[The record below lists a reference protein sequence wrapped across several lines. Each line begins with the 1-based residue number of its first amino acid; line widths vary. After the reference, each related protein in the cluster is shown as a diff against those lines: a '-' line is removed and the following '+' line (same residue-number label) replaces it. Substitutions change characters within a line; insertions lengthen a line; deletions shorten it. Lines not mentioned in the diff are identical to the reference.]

1 MPETQVKLATSK
13 KTIKFMGG
21 EYNTLLVGGKV
32 FFIATEINNL
42 LGVGNIHQFVLNHS
56 YGAERCK
63 VHIGDRAN
71 RQRLAISTNAM
82 RRFAKKLERPNLIEL
97 ALKGECE
104 FNMPYPR
111 SVSKKH
117 TTVKPTS
124 EKAHV
129 DVAKNKKADEIERR
143 VIAGMNFVDKVK
155 LQREIADL
163 KNELAKQE
171 RINESLSKLVPKPAG
186 YSVLLERASKWN
198 MTAKTTAQVAADY
211 GYSLEDFQAKLIE
224 LDIVQG
230 TPVSARVTALSD
242 DSHLFSAGYLK
253 KYPKIAIEPL
263 WTIDGQQMLY
273 TALGAKDVV
282 PLIDK
287 LNDIETVYNISI

>member
-13 KTIKFMGG
+13 KVIKFMGG
-21 EYNTLLVGGKV
+21 EYNTLIIDGKV

-63 VHIGDRAN
+63 VHIGDLAN

-111 SVSKKH
+111 SVSVTTKTH
-117 TTVKPTS
+117 T
-124 EKAHV
+124 
-129 DVAKNKKADEIERR
+129 DVAKNKKIAKQGDQLEAM
-143 VIAGMNFVDKVK
+143 VAAGMKFIKTSK
-155 LQREIADL
+155 LQKEIADL
-163 KNELAKQE
+163 KVKLSKQE
-171 RINESLSKLVPKPAG
+171 RINESLSKLVPKPTG
-186 YSVLLERASKWN
+186 YGALLERAHKWN
-198 MTAKTTAQVAADY
+198 TTAKTTTQVAADY
-211 GYSLEDFQAKLIE
+211 GYSLGDFQAKLIE
-224 LDIVQG
+224 LDIVHG
-230 TPVSARVTALSD
+230 TPVSDRVTALSD
-242 DSHLFSAGYLK
+242 DSNLFSVGYLK
-253 KYPKIAIEPL
+253 KYPKIAVEPL
-263 WTIDGQQMLY
+263 WTILGQQMLY
-273 TALGAKDVV
+273 TTLGNNGIA

-287 LNDIETVYNISI
+287 LNDIETVYNIEI

>member
-1 MPETQVKLATSK
+1 MPKTQVKLATSK
-13 KTIKFMGG
+13 KVIKFMGG
-21 EYNTLLVGGKV
+21 EYNTFLIGGKI

-42 LGVGNIHQFVLNHS
+42 LGVGNIHQFVFNHS

-71 RQRLAISTNAM
+71 RQRLAINTNAM
-82 RRFAKKLERPNLIEL
+82 RRFAERLERPNLVEL

-111 SVSKKH
+111 SVSVTTKTH
-117 TTVKPTS
+117 T
-124 EKAHV
+124 
-129 DVAKNKKADEIERR
+129 DVAKNKKIAKQGDQLEAMVANGLKFIESS
-143 VIAGMNFVDKVK
+143 K
-155 LQREIADL
+155 LQKEIADL
-163 KNELAKQE
+163 KVKLSKQE

-224 LDIVQG
+224 LEIVHG
-230 TPVSARVTALSD
+230 TPVSDRVTALSD

-263 WTIDGQQMLY
+263 WTILGQQMLY
-273 TALGAKDVV
+273 TTLGNNGIV

-287 LNDIETVYNISI
+287 LNDIETVYNIEI

>member
-1 MPETQVKLATSK
+1 MPKTQVKLATSK
-13 KTIKFMGG
+13 KVIKFMGG
-21 EYNTLLVGGKV
+21 EYNTLIIDGKV

-56 YGAERCK
+56 YNAERCK
-63 VHIGDRAN
+63 VHIGDHAN

-117 TTVKPTS
+117 AAVKQTS
-124 EKAHV
+124 EKTHV
-129 DVAKNKKADEIERR
+129 DVAKNKKADELERQ

-163 KNELAKQE
+163 KAKLATQE
-171 RINESLSKLVPKPAG
+171 RVNENLSKLVAKPTK
-186 YSVLLERASKWN
+186 YSMLLELVNKWHI
-198 MTAKTTAQVAADY
+198 TAKTTAQVAAEY
-211 GYSLEDFQAKLIE
+211 GYCLDNFKAALVDMGILNDSIGLIPEEDSKLFE
-224 LDIVQG
+224 
-230 TPVSARVTALSD
+230 
-242 DSHLFSAGYLK
+242 AGYVK
-253 KYPKIAIEPL
+253 QYPKITSEPL
-263 WTIDGQQMLY
+263 WTIEGQKMLY
-273 TALGAKDVV
+273 SELKIRGII
-282 PLIDK
+282 PLVDK
-287 LNDIETVYNISI
+287 LNDI

>member
-1 MPETQVKLATSK
+1 MPKTQVKLATSK
-13 KTIKFMGG
+13 KVIKFMGG
-21 EYNTLLVGGKV
+21 EYNTLIIDGKV

-56 YGAERCK
+56 YNAERCK
-63 VHIGDRAN
+63 VHIGDHAN

-124 EKAHV
+124 EKTHV
-129 DVAKNKKADEIERR
+129 DVAKNKKSDELERR

-155 LQREIADL
+155 LQREIVDL
-163 KNELAKQE
+163 KAKLATQE
-171 RINESLSKLVPKPAG
+171 RVNENLSKLVAKPTK
-186 YSVLLERASKWN
+186 YSMLLELVNKWHI
-198 MTAKTTAQVAADY
+198 TAKTTAQVAAEY
-211 GYSLEDFQAKLIE
+211 GYCLDNFKAALVDMGILNDSIGLIPEEDSKLFE
-224 LDIVQG
+224 
-230 TPVSARVTALSD
+230 
-242 DSHLFSAGYLK
+242 AGYVK
-253 KYPKIAIEPL
+253 QYPKITSEPL
-263 WTIDGQQMLY
+263 WTIEGQKMLY
-273 TALGAKDVV
+273 SELKSRGII
-282 PLIDK
+282 PLVDK
-287 LNDIETVYNISI
+287 LNDI

>member
-1 MPETQVKLATSK
+1 MPKTQVKLATSK
-13 KTIKFMGG
+13 KVIKFMGG
-21 EYNTLLVGGKV
+21 EYNALIIDGKV

-117 TTVKPTS
+117 ATVKQTS
-124 EKAHV
+124 EKTHV
-129 DVAKNKKADEIERR
+129 DVAKNKKADELERR

-163 KNELAKQE
+163 KAKLATQE
-171 RINESLSKLVPKPAG
+171 RVNENLSKLVAKPTK
-186 YSVLLERASKWN
+186 YSMLLELVNKWHI
-198 MTAKTTAQVAADY
+198 TAKTTAQVAAEY
-211 GYSLEDFQAKLIE
+211 GYCLDNFKATLVDMGILNDSIGLIPEEDSKLFE
-224 LDIVQG
+224 
-230 TPVSARVTALSD
+230 
-242 DSHLFSAGYLK
+242 AGYVK
-253 KYPKIAIEPL
+253 QYPKITSEPL
-263 WTIDGQQMLY
+263 WTIEGQKMLY
-273 TALGAKDVV
+273 SELKSRGII
-282 PLIDK
+282 PLVDK
-287 LNDIETVYNISI
+287 LNDI